1 MPWNRATFSGDSSVV
16 TTSQETRPA
25 SAEVPSGF
33 VAMPS
38 ETPIANSSGGL
49 SSMLLLAR
57 QRLDLVHRRP
67 YWGFVVVWV

>member
-33 VAMPS
+33 VAMPI
-38 ETPIANSSGGL
+38 ETPIANSSGRL
-49 SSMLLLAR
+49 SRSAPPAVLKKTPTRFASFPVAVR
-57 QRLDLVHRRP
+57 IQ
-67 YWGFVVVWV
+67 